1 MAPNED
7 QARYYSKFSP
17 GNLGEWV
24 RVVSCDGVRRTVGVD
39 TKLALI
45 LHTRV
50 LYTRVLYTI
59 VGQKMKQK
67 NQKTRVCVSLEHAVT

>member
-1 MAPNED
+1 MRIAPNED
-7 QARYYSKFSP
+7 RSRYHSKFSP

-24 RVVSCDGVRRTVGVD
+24 RVVSFDGDPRNVGVD

-45 LHTRV
+45 

-59 VGQKMKQK
+59 VGQKLKQK
-67 NQKTRVCVSLEHAVT
+67 N

>member
-17 GNLGEWV
+17 GNLGERV
-24 RVVSCDGVRRTVGVD
+24 RVVSCDGARRTVGVG

-45 LHTRV
+45 

-67 NQKTRVCVSLEHAVT
+67 N